1 MSIVTCTAKTR
12 NDLSVARIV
21 IEVLAQSW
29 GYKCSVTYNE
39 GKSFDIMVPAGA
51 EENAIQKF
59 KRLAPDLDI
68 YKSDKKAMATA
79 QTESRRRMKRESA
92 FKPMTKNDHYGFDAS
107 ENAEILNS
115 DIGDFIY
122 DPEGDDG
129 EQTSAELIDDNY
141 NTASYYKSGDHREEA
156 EDISKMSFED
166 AKAYCNNHNWIKV
179 YG

>member
-29 GYKCSVTYNE
+29 GYKCSVTYND

-51 EENAIQKF
+51 EENAILKF

-79 QTESRRRMKRESA
+79 QTESRRIRKESA
-92 FKPMTKNDHYGFDAS
+92 FKPMSQNDHYGFDAS
-107 ENAEILNS
+107 ADAEILYS

-122 DPEGDDG
+122 DPDGDDG
-129 EQTSAELIDDNY
+129 EQTNAELIDDDD
-141 NTASYYKSGDHREEA
+141 NTASFWKSGDHRDEA
-156 EDISKMSFED
+156 EKISKMSYED
-166 AKAYCNNHNWIKV
+166 AVSYCTNNGWTKAF
-179 YG
+179 G